1 MRPEFTRAV
10 GGAAGVA
17 RLNSLARSG
26 QAFASG
32 GVFGRAPETG
42 GFPPEWMKAAWS
54 GVTSFG
60 KKLWD
65 ASAFAGEIF
74 ADPVGAVKKAVAE
87 LARAAGT
94 GGNSGGLFD
103 IMSEFPGK
111 FAGGLADKV
120 KELLGAQQTDGGGAG
135 GAAAGALGVARMS
148 QIVRDLVPFA
158 RVTSGFR
165 KGAITATGYPSMH
178 GMGRAID
185 IAGSTSGDGAG
196 MMAIFNALRGKFPNA
211 TELIYSPAGGRQI
224 YKGRPY
230 VYPEPT
236 RGDHFDHVHWAMKNG
251 GVLPNFASLYDNG
264 GWMPDGGVGVNL
276 SGRPEAVLTPEESA
290 GLKAGLATG
299 PLVGTMVVRDE
310 HAAIDELERMRRRE
324 LTRRRVTGVL
334 R

>member
-17 RLNSLARSG
+17 RLNAWARSG
-26 QAFASG
+26 AAFASG

-42 GFPPEWMKAAWS
+42 GFWDNVG
-54 GVTSFG
+54 GVASSIGRGLRSFG
-60 KKLWD
+60 ESLWD
-65 ASAFAGEIF
+65 AGAMAIEIIKDPIGAIKRAVSQIMEGAGS
-74 ADPVGAVKKAVAE
+74 
-87 LARAAGT
+87 

-103 IMSEFPGK
+103 MVGTLPAK
-111 FAGGLADKV
+111 FAAGLADKV
-120 KELLGAQQTDGGGAG
+120 KEMLGAVPTEGGGAPG
-135 GAAAGALGVARMS
+135 TPAGALGVARMS
-148 QIVRDLVPFA
+148 QLVRDLVPFA

-165 KGAITATGYPSMH
+165 PGAITATGYPSMH

-185 IAGSTSGDGAG
+185 IAGASPGDAAG
-196 MMAIFNALRGKFPNA
+196 MMAIFNALRAKYPNA

-230 VYPEPT
+230 FYPEPT
-236 RGDHFDHVHWAMKNG
+236 RGDHFDHVHWAMANG
-251 GVLPNFASLYDNG
+251 GVLPKLYDQG
-264 GWMPDGGVGVNL
+264 GWIPDGGVGVNL

-290 GLKAGLATG
+290 ALKNGNFGG
-299 PLVGTMVVRDE
+299 PLVNQIVVRDE
-310 HAAIDELERMRRRE
+310 HEAIDQLERMRRRE